1 MLTSLFPHSR
11 FFKGRIERFAPV
23 AHYKRATSSLKTN
36 SQPCTHKNFYV
47 QTFFP
52 YKEPSPGAEEYTVY
66 CIEPRVIIYR
76 AAKPTPRKLC
86 YLKWS
91 FNLWRI
97 FLSTIYSSS
106 PPSLCLVLGKWLEML
121 CVICAAQWLTNQSAI
136 GESRV
141 LELQKITDKKVS
153 NSFYILWQY

>member
-1 MLTSLFPHSR
+1 MGDHERCAHVTLSLTTNKRFARKTNKPIPNPAHTKTFMYKLFPVYS
-11 FFKGRIERFAPV
+11 
-23 AHYKRATSSLKTN
+23 
-36 SQPCTHKNFYV
+36 
-47 QTFFP
+47 
-52 YKEPSPGAEEYTVY
+52 KEPSPGAEEYTVY

-121 CVICAAQWLTNQSAI
+121 CVICAAQWLTNQSAF

-153 NSFYILWQY
+153 NSFYIL

>member
-1 MLTSLFPHSR
+1 MSDALTSLFRSLQ
-11 FFKGRIERFAPV
+11 
-23 AHYKRATSSLKTN
+23 TSDSLEKPISQFSTLHTQKLLCTN
-36 SQPCTHKNFYV
+36 
-47 QTFFP
+47 FFP

-121 CVICAAQWLTNQSAI
+121 CVICAAQWLTNQSAF

-153 NSFYILWQY
+153 NSFYIL